1 MNKISAVDVRF
12 LFLAALLVFLPGVEA
27 LKNLFAFLFV
37 LSWLLISKKNNNWGG
52 KWQIIDTI
60 LLLWILADIFVSINA
75 VIIHQLSG
83 SNFRDV
89 IRFVLISWV
98 LSRIYFP
105 KEKLRE
111 LALIS
116 VVATVLTL
124 GYSYYSTGGEL
135 KELHS
140 VGHINHTA
148 IFLVI
153 AYSISL
159 SLFLFDFHNLQKY
172 QKIILFLTTIVLFY
186 ATIDTGSRA
195 AFGLII
201 IISLFDLICLLV
213 KNRKLSVLL
222 LFFWLVSCIGFL
234 FIQNPP
240 TALKKILKMDYI
252 LQDVARD
259 RIRNFSYYAFKLNP
273 LFGTGFGNY
282 SQIKSEDIKAK
293 IIKDKG
299 AFNVSILQGSHPHN
313 VYYNYLLSGGLLIF
327 SIFLWFW
334 FYIVWIIFKLRST
347 KENDWIILCSIS
359 VLFINLGIG
368 WVNTTLHHEHAIL
381 SMFVLGMLIS
391 EYRGAEHRRSLL
403 YPRQDSG
410 KKQVFH

>member
-1 MNKISAVDVRF
+1 MDFFNKNLIMNKIAAVDIRF
-12 LFLAALLVFLPGVEA
+12 LLLAAMLVFLPGVEA
-27 LKNLFAFLFV
+27 LKNIFAFLFV
-37 LSWLLISKKNNNWGG
+37 LSWVLISKKNNNWGG
-52 KWQIIDTI
+52 KWQLIDSI
-60 LLLWILADIFVSINA
+60 FLLWILADIFVSINA
-75 VIIHQLSG
+75 VITHQLSG
-83 SNFRDV
+83 SNFRDI
-89 IRFVLISWV
+89 IRFVLIAWV

-105 KEKLRE
+105 KDKLIE

-116 VVATVLTL
+116 VIATVVTL
-124 GYSYYSTGGEL
+124 GYSYYSTGGIL

-159 SLFLFDFHNLQKY
+159 SLFLFDFHNLHKY

-186 ATIDTGSRA
+186 ATVDTDSRA

-201 IISLFDLICLLV
+201 IISLFDMICLLV
-213 KNRKLSVLL
+213 KNRKLSVFL
-222 LFFWLVSCIGFL
+222 LFFGLVSCIGFL

-240 TALKKILKMDYI
+240 PVFNKFLKTDHI

-259 RIRNFSYYAFKLNP
+259 RMRNFSYYAFKTNP
-273 LFGTGFGNY
+273 LFGIGFGNY
-282 SQIKSEDIKAK
+282 GQIKIEDIKAE

-299 AFNVSILQGSHPHN
+299 VFNASEYLPGSHTHN
-313 VYYNYLLSGGLLIF
+313 VYYTYLVSGGLLIF

-334 FYIVWIIFKLRST
+334 FYIVWIIFKLRSI
-347 KENDWIILCSIS
+347 KENEWIILSSIS
-359 VLFINLGIG
+359 VLLINLGIG

-391 EYRGAEHRRSLL
+391 EYRRAEHGRS
-403 YPRQDSG
+403 
-410 KKQVFH
+410 FHEP

>member
-1 MNKISAVDVRF
+1 
-12 LFLAALLVFLPGVEA
+12 
-27 LKNLFAFLFV
+27 
-37 LSWLLISKKNNNWGG
+37 
-52 KWQIIDTI
+52 
-60 LLLWILADIFVSINA
+60 
-75 VIIHQLSG
+75 
-83 SNFRDV
+83 
-89 IRFVLISWV
+89 
-98 LSRIYFP
+98 
-105 KEKLRE
+105 
-111 LALIS
+111 
-116 VVATVLTL
+116 
-124 GYSYYSTGGEL
+124 
-135 KELHS
+135 
-140 VGHINHTA
+140 
-148 IFLVI
+148 
-153 AYSISL
+153 
-159 SLFLFDFHNLQKY
+159 
-172 QKIILFLTTIVLFY
+172 
-186 ATIDTGSRA
+186 
-195 AFGLII
+195 
-201 IISLFDLICLLV
+201 
-213 KNRKLSVLL
+213 VLL
-222 LFFWLVSCIGFL
+222 LFFGLVSCIGFL

>member
-1 MNKISAVDVRF
+1 MNQITAVDVRF
-12 LFLAALLVFLPGVEA
+12 LLLAAMLVFLPGVEA
-27 LKNLFAFLFV
+27 LKNIFAFLFV
-37 LSWLLISKKNNNWGG
+37 LSWVLISKKNNNWGG
-52 KWQIIDTI
+52 KWLIIDSI
-60 LLLWILADIFVSINA
+60 FLLWILADIFVSINA
-75 VIIHQLSG
+75 VITHQLSG

-89 IRFVLISWV
+89 IRFVLIAWV
-98 LSRIYFP
+98 LSRTYFP
-105 KEKLRE
+105 KDKLFE

-116 VVATVLTL
+116 VIATVITL
-124 GYSYYSTGGEL
+124 GYSYYSTGGTL

-186 ATIDTGSRA
+186 ATVDTDSRA

-201 IISLFDLICLLV
+201 FISLFDMICLLV
-213 KNRKLSVLL
+213 KNRKLAMFLL
-222 LFFWLVSCIGFL
+222 LFGLVSCIGVF
-234 FIQNPP
+234 FIHNPP
-240 TALKKILKMDYI
+240 LALDRILAKDHI
-252 LQDVARD
+252 LQDDTRD
-259 RIRNFSYYAFKLNP
+259 KIRNFSYYAFKKNP
-273 LFGTGFGNY
+273 LFGIGFGNY
-282 SQIKSEDIKAK
+282 GQIKIEDMKAE

-299 AFNVSILQGSHPHN
+299 VFNDKEYLPGSHAHN

-334 FYIVWIIFKLRST
+334 FYIVWIIFKLRPT
-347 KENDWIILCSIS
+347 KENDWIVLSSIS
-359 VLFINLGIG
+359 VLLINLGIG

-381 SMFVLGMLIS
+381 SMVVLGMLIS
-391 EYRGAEHRRSLL
+391 EYRRAGHNKTLN
-403 YPRQDSG
+403 
-410 KKQVFH
+410 

>member
-1 MNKISAVDVRF
+1 MNKIAAVDLRF
-12 LFLAALLVFLPGVEA
+12 LLLAAMLVFLPGVEA
-27 LKNLFAFLFV
+27 LKNIFAFLFV
-37 LSWLLISKKNNNWGG
+37 LSWVLISKKNNNWGG

-75 VIIHQLSG
+75 VITHQLPG

-89 IRFVLISWV
+89 IRFVLIAWV

-116 VVATVLTL
+116 VIATLITL
-124 GYSYYSTGGEL
+124 AYSYYSTGGIL

-148 IFLVI
+148 TFLAI

-159 SLFLFDFHNLQKY
+159 SLLLFDFHSLKNY
-172 QKIILFLTTIVLFY
+172 QKIILLISTIVLFS
-186 ATIDTGSRA
+186 ATIDTDSRA

-201 IISLFDLICLLV
+201 IITLVDFIFLLI
-213 KNRKLSVLL
+213 KHRKLSMFFL
-222 LFFWLVSCIGFL
+222 LFGLVSCIGVF
-234 FIQNPP
+234 FIYNPP
-240 TALKKILKMDYI
+240 KALDRLLAKDHI
-252 LQDVARD
+252 LQDVVRD
-259 RIRNFSYYAFKLNP
+259 RIRNFSYYAFKKNP
-273 LFGTGFGNY
+273 LLGVGFGNFDL
-282 SQIKSEDIKAK
+282 IKKDDIKAE

-299 AFNVSILQGSHPHN
+299 VYNSDDYLKSSHAHN
-313 VYYNYLLSGGLLIF
+313 VYYTYLVSGGLLIF

-347 KENDWIILCSIS
+347 MENDWIILSSIS
-359 VLFINLGIG
+359 VLLINLGIG

-391 EYRGAEHRRSLL
+391 EYRRAEHGRSLNE
-403 YPRQDSG
+403 P
-410 KKQVFH
+410 

>member
-1 MNKISAVDVRF
+1 MNKIAAVDLRF
-12 LFLAALLVFLPGVEA
+12 LLLAAMLVFLPGVEA
-27 LKNLFAFLFV
+27 LKNIFAFLFI
-37 LSWLLISKKNNNWGG
+37 LSWVMHAKKNNDWGG
-52 KWQIIDTI
+52 KWEVIDTI
-60 LLLWILADIFVSINA
+60 FLLWILTDIFVSINA
-75 VIIHQLSG
+75 IITHQLPG

-89 IRFVLISWV
+89 IRFVLIAWV

-116 VVATVLTL
+116 VIATLITL
-124 GYSYYSTGGEL
+124 SYSYYSTGGIL

-159 SLFLFDFHNLQKY
+159 SLFLFDFHNLKKY
-172 QKIILFLTTIVLFY
+172 QKIILLLSTIVLFS

-195 AFGLII
+195 SFGLIVVVT
-201 IISLFDLICLLV
+201 LVDLIGLV
-213 KNRKLSVLL
+213 IVHRKLSTFL
-222 LFFWLVSCIGFL
+222 LFFALVSIIGYQ

-240 TALKKILKMDYI
+240 YALKRILDREHI
-252 LQDVARD
+252 LYDESRD
-259 RIRNFSYYAFKLNP
+259 RIRNFSYYAFKTNP
-273 LFGTGFGNY
+273 ILGIGFGNHGL
-282 SQIKSEDIKAK
+282 IEIEDIKAE

-299 AFNVSILQGSHPHN
+299 VLNTGEYSPSSHAHN
-313 VYYNYLLSGGLLIF
+313 VYYTYLVSGGLLTF
-327 SIFLWFW
+327 SIFIWFW

-347 KENDWIILCSIS
+347 KGNEWIILSSIS
-359 VLFINLGIG
+359 VLLINLGIG

-381 SMFVLGMLIS
+381 SMFVLGILIS
-391 EYRGAEHRRSLL
+391 EYRRAEHGENLHK
-403 YPRQDSG
+403 P
-410 KKQVFH
+410 

>member
-1 MNKISAVDVRF
+1 MNKIAAVDLRF
-12 LFLAALLVFLPGVEA
+12 LLLAAMLVFLPGLEA
-27 LKNLFAFLFV
+27 LKNIFAFLFV
-37 LSWLLISKKNNNWGG
+37 LSWLLISKNNNNWGG

-60 LLLWILADIFVSINA
+60 FFLWILADIFVSINA
-75 VIIHQLSG
+75 VITHQLSG

-89 IRFVLISWV
+89 IRFVLIAWV

-116 VVATVLTL
+116 VFATVITL
-124 GYSYYSTGGEL
+124 GYSYYSTGGTL

-159 SLFLFDFHNLQKY
+159 SLFLFDFNNLQKY
-172 QKIILFLTTIVLFY
+172 QKIILFFTTIVLFY
-186 ATIDTGSRA
+186 ASVDSGSRA

-201 IISLFDLICLLV
+201 IISLFNMICLLL
-213 KNRKLSVLL
+213 KNRKLTSFLL
-222 LFFWLVSCIGFL
+222 LCGLVSCIGVF
-234 FIQNPP
+234 FINNPP
-240 TALKKILKMDYI
+240 QSLDRILDKDHILKD
-252 LQDVARD
+252 DNRD
-259 RIRNFSYYAFKLNP
+259 RIRNFSYYAFKINP
-273 LFGTGFGNY
+273 LFGIGFGNY
-282 SQIKSEDIKAK
+282 GEIEIEDIKAE

-299 AFNVSILQGSHPHN
+299 ALNLNILQGSHPHN
-313 VYYNYLLSGGLLIF
+313 VYYNYLLSGGLLIL

-334 FYIVWIIFKLRST
+334 FYIVWIIFKLRSN
-347 KENDWIILCSIS
+347 KENEWIVLSSIS
-359 VLFINLGIG
+359 VLLINLGIG

-391 EYRGAEHRRSLL
+391 EYRKAEHARSLHL
-403 YPRQDSG
+403 P
-410 KKQVFH
+410 

>member
-1 MNKISAVDVRF
+1 MNKIAAFDLRF
-12 LFLAALLVFLPGVEA
+12 LLLAAMLVFLPGVEA
-27 LKNLFAFLFV
+27 LKNIFAFLFV
-37 LSWLLISKKNNNWGG
+37 LSWVLISKKNNNWGG

-75 VIIHQLSG
+75 VITHQLSG

-89 IRFVLISWV
+89 IRFVLIAWV

-116 VVATVLTL
+116 VVASLITL
-124 GYSYYSTGGEL
+124 AYSYYSTGGIL

-148 IFLVI
+148 TFLAI

-159 SLFLFDFHNLQKY
+159 SLLLFDFHSLKNY
-172 QKIILFLTTIVLFY
+172 QKIILLISTIVLFS
-186 ATIDTGSRA
+186 ATIDTDSRA

-201 IISLFDLICLLV
+201 IITLVDFIYLLI
-213 KNRKLSVLL
+213 KHRKLSTFFL
-222 LFFWLVSCIGFL
+222 LFGLVSCIGVF
-234 FIQNPP
+234 FIYNPP
-240 TALKKILKMDYI
+240 HALERILTKDHI
-252 LQDVARD
+252 LQDVARE
-259 RIRNFSYYAFKLNP
+259 RIRNFSYYAFKKNP
-273 LFGTGFGNY
+273 LLGIGFGNHG
-282 SQIKSEDIKAK
+282 QIKIEDIKVE

-299 AFNVSILQGSHPHN
+299 VFNSNEYLSGSHAHN
-313 VYYNYLLSGGLLIF
+313 VYYTYLVSGGLLIF

-334 FYIVWIIFKLRST
+334 FYIVLIIFKLRSSL
-347 KENDWIILCSIS
+347 ENEWIILSSIS
-359 VLFINLGIG
+359 VLLINLGIG

-391 EYRGAEHRRSLL
+391 EYRRVQQGISLL
-403 YPRQDSG
+403 EP
-410 KKQVFH
+410 

>member
-1 MNKISAVDVRF
+1 MDFFYKNLKMNKIAPFDVRF
-12 LFLAALLVFLPGVEA
+12 LLLAAMLVFLPGVEA
-27 LKNLFAFLFV
+27 LKNIFAVLFV
-37 LSWLLISKKNNNWGG
+37 LSWLIISKKNNNWGG

-75 VIIHQLSG
+75 VITHQLSG

-89 IRFVLISWV
+89 IRFVLIAWV

-105 KEKLRE
+105 KEKLLE

-116 VVATVLTL
+116 VVATVITL
-124 GYSYYSTGGEL
+124 GYSYYSTGGYL

-159 SLFLFDFHNLQKY
+159 SLFIFDFHNLYKY
-172 QKIILFLTTIVLFY
+172 QKIILFLTTVILFY
-186 ATIDTGSRA
+186 ATVDSGSRA

-201 IISLFDLICLLV
+201 IISLFDMICLIV
-213 KNRKLSVLL
+213 KFRKLSVFL
-222 LFFWLVSCIGFL
+222 LFFGIVSCIGFL

-240 TALKKILKMDYI
+240 FALKKILNTNYI
-252 LQDVARD
+252 LQDGTRD
-259 RIRNFSYYAFKLNP
+259 RIRNFSYYAFKTNP
-273 LFGTGFGNY
+273 LFGIGFGNY
-282 SQIKSEDIKAK
+282 GQIKIEDIKAE

-299 AFNVSILQGSHPHN
+299 VFNASDFLHGSHAHN
-313 VYYNYLLSGGLLIF
+313 VYYTYLTSGGILIF

-334 FYIVWIIFKLRST
+334 FYIVWIIFKLRSS
-347 KENDWIILCSIS
+347 KGNDWIILSSIS
-359 VLFINLGIG
+359 VLLINLAIG
-368 WVNTTLHHEHAIL
+368 WVNTTLHHEPAIL
-381 SMFVLGMLIS
+381 SMFVLGILIS
-391 EYRGAEHRRSLL
+391 EYRRAEHGRSLHL
-403 YPRQDSG
+403 P
-410 KKQVFH
+410 

>member
-1 MNKISAVDVRF
+1 MNKIAAVDIRF
-12 LFLAALLVFLPGVEA
+12 LLLAAMLVFLPGVEA
-27 LKNLFAFLFV
+27 LKNIFAFLFV
-37 LSWLLISKKNNNWGG
+37 LSWVLISKKNNYWGG
-52 KWQIIDTI
+52 KWQIIDSI
-60 LLLWILADIFVSINA
+60 FLLWILADIFVSINA
-75 VIIHQLSG
+75 VITHQLSG

-89 IRFVLISWV
+89 IRFVLIAWV

-116 VVATVLTL
+116 VFATVITL
-124 GYSYYSTGGEL
+124 GYSYYSTGGTL

-186 ATIDTGSRA
+186 ATVDTDSRA

-201 IISLFDLICLLV
+201 IISLFDMICLLLR
-213 KNRKLSVLL
+213 NRKLSTFLL
-222 LFFWLVSCIGFL
+222 LFGLVSCFGVF
-234 FIQNPP
+234 FIHNSPI
-240 TALKKILKMDYI
+240 ALDRILAKDHILKD
-252 LQDVARD
+252 DTRD
-259 RIRNFSYYAFKLNP
+259 RIRNFSYYAFKTNP
-273 LFGTGFGNY
+273 LFGIGFGNY
-282 SQIKSEDIKAK
+282 GQIKIEDIKAK

-299 AFNVSILQGSHPHN
+299 AFNVPILQGSHPHN

-347 KENDWIILCSIS
+347 KENDWIVLSSIS
-359 VLFINLGIG
+359 VLLINLGIG

-381 SMFVLGMLIS
+381 SMVVIGMLIS
-391 EYRGAEHRRSLL
+391 EYRRVGHRRSLHV
-403 YPRQDSG
+403 P
-410 KKQVFH
+410 

>member
-1 MNKISAVDVRF
+1 MNKIAAVDVRF
-12 LFLAALLVFLPGVEA
+12 LLLAAMLVFLPGVEA
-27 LKNLFAFLFV
+27 LKNIFALLFV
-37 LSWLLISKKNNNWGG
+37 LSWVLISKKNNNWGG
-52 KWQIIDTI
+52 KWQIIDSI
-60 LLLWILADIFVSINA
+60 FLLWILADIFVSINA
-75 VIIHQLSG
+75 VITHQLSG

-89 IRFVLISWV
+89 IRFVLIAWV

-105 KEKLRE
+105 KQKLFE

-116 VVATVLTL
+116 VIATVVTL
-124 GYSYYSTGGEL
+124 GYSYYSTGGIL

-186 ATIDTGSRA
+186 ATVDTGSRA
-195 AFGLII
+195 SFGLII
-201 IISLFDLICLLV
+201 IITIVDMICLLV
-213 KNRKLSVLL
+213 KYRKLSTF
-222 LFFWLVSCIGFL
+222 LFFFGLVSFIGFL

-240 TALKKILKMDYI
+240 HALKKILTTDHI
-252 LQDVARD
+252 LQDDSRD
-259 RIRNFSYYAFKLNP
+259 RIRNFSYYAFKTNP
-273 LFGTGFGNY
+273 LFGIGFGNY
-282 SQIKSEDIKAK
+282 GQLKIEDIKDE

-299 AFNVSILQGSHPHN
+299 VINVSEYLPGSHAHN
-313 VYYNYLLSGGLLIF
+313 VYYTYLVSGGLLIF
-327 SIFLWFW
+327 SIFIWFW
-334 FYIVWIIFKLRST
+334 LYIVWIIFKLKST
-347 KENDWIILCSIS
+347 KENDWIVLSSIS
-359 VLFINLGIG
+359 VLLINLGIG

-391 EYRGAEHRRSLL
+391 EYRRADHKKFSIN
-403 YPRQDSG
+403 PRKNS
-410 KKQVFH
+410 KK

>member
-1 MNKISAVDVRF
+1 MNKIASVDVRF
-12 LFLAALLVFLPGVEA
+12 LLLAAMLVFLPGVEA
-27 LKNLFAFLFV
+27 LKNIFAFLFV
-37 LSWLLISKKNNNWGG
+37 LSWVLISKKNNNWGG
-52 KWQIIDTI
+52 KWQIIDSI
-60 LLLWILADIFVSINA
+60 FLLWILADIFVSINA
-75 VIIHQLSG
+75 VITHQLSG

-89 IRFVLISWV
+89 IRFVLIAWV

-116 VVATVLTL
+116 VIATLITL
-124 GYSYYSTGGEL
+124 SYSYYSTGGIL

-159 SLFLFDFHNLQKY
+159 SLFLFDFHNLKKY
-172 QKIILFLTTIVLFY
+172 QKIILLLSTIVLFS

-195 AFGLII
+195 SFGLIVVVT
-201 IISLFDLICLLV
+201 LVDLIGLV
-213 KNRKLSVLL
+213 IVHRKLSTFL
-222 LFFWLVSCIGFL
+222 LFFALVSIIGYQ

-240 TALKKILKMDYI
+240 YALKRILDREHI
-252 LQDVARD
+252 LYDESRD
-259 RIRNFSYYAFKLNP
+259 RIRNFSYYAFKTNP
-273 LFGTGFGNY
+273 ILGIGFGNHGL
-282 SQIKSEDIKAK
+282 IEIEDIKAE

-299 AFNVSILQGSHPHN
+299 VLNTGEYSPSSHAHN
-313 VYYNYLLSGGLLIF
+313 VYYTYLVSGGLLTF
-327 SIFLWFW
+327 SIFIWFW

-347 KENDWIILCSIS
+347 KGNEWIILSSIS
-359 VLFINLGIG
+359 VLLINLGIG

-381 SMFVLGMLIS
+381 SMFVLGILIS
-391 EYRGAEHRRSLL
+391 EYRRAEHGENLHK
-403 YPRQDSG
+403 P
-410 KKQVFH
+410 